1 MKYRLVTCLFALTIV
16 ASACGQGAERAS
28 AAPVA
33 MTPVAAVAAVNERP
47 TSKAAKIRAVGRFF
61 TAYAAG
67 DMDGIRAV
75 LTEDVQWTIPG
86 HHPLSGTKRGV
97 DEVVAFFTQL
107 GKGGFQAE
115 PLFLE
120 ANADYV
126 VDIHRGW
133 TTKGTGKVDT
143 MWALVWHFNRE
154 GKIDRVFNL
163 SGDQHQ
169 MDAYVWGN
177 YTLKPIPGRLQ

>member
-1 MKYRLVTCLFALTIV
+1 MKYRIAPCLLAFAFLVA
-16 ASACGQGAERAS
+16 ACGQNAGRTGS
-28 AAPVA
+28 APVA
-33 MTPVAAVAAVNERP
+33 MTPVAAVSERP
-47 TSKAAKIRAVGRFF
+47 LSKAAKIKAVNRFF

-115 PLFLE
+115 PMFLE

-133 TTKGTGKVDT
+133 TTKGNGKVDT